1 MDAVPHPRPCGGPQA
16 MNNGERYGLP
26 HPVMMPS
33 LDRSFSALLED
44 LGQRGLLDKTLICFI
59 TEMGRTPRLNK

>member
-1 MDAVPHPRPCGGPQA
+1 

-33 LDRSFSALLED
+33 LDRSLSALLED
-44 LGQRGLLDKTLICFI
+44 MDQRGLLAETLLYHRNGKDS
-59 TEMGRTPRLNK
+59 TVEQVAGT